1 MTKIMTKKNENKK
14 NIKINVPVLARVEG
28 EGALEIDIIDEQII
42 YLKLKIFEPPRLFEK
57 LLEGKSYTEV
67 PDIVARICG
76 ICPVAYQMSAVHAF
90 ERLFE
95 VDPGPWVKSMRR
107 LFYCAEWIESH
118 SLHIHLLAA
127 PDFLGY
133 ESAPA
138 MAKDYPF
145 ELRRGITL
153 QNLGN
158 EMLRFLG
165 GRSVHPVGVKV
176 GGFYRAPE
184 KQQAE
189 SLLSKLVE
197 ALPQAEALVQWV
209 ASFKLPEFENVETM
223 VALNSVTEYPM
234 SEGCISSSDGLKID
248 SSLFTQHFVEHHQ
261 PHSTA
266 LHCLHKEKPYLVGP
280 LSRVN
285 LNFDQLPDVVKDS
298 ARKASLHFPSKN
310 MFHSI
315 HARALEVLFAINES
329 ITILSKYYIPE
340 SSFVDV
346 TPKAGIASAC
356 TEAPRG
362 ILFHEYEVDE
372 QGKIMKATIVP
383 PTSQNQARME
393 QDLRRSLNSF
403 GLDRSEQELRLHAEK
418 IIRNYDPC
426 ISCATH
432 FLNLKV
438 NRH

>member
-1 MTKIMTKKNENKK
+1 
-14 NIKINVPVLARVEG
+14 VPVLARVEG
-28 EGALEIDIIDEQII
+28 EGALEINIANNQITH
-42 YLKLKIFEPPRLFEK
+42 LKLKIFEPPRMFEK
-57 LLEGKSYTEV
+57 LLEGRSYTEV

-76 ICPVAYQMSAVHAF
+76 ICPVAYQMSAVLAF
-90 ERLFE
+90 ERLFKCE
-95 VDPGPWVKSMRR
+95 ISPWVKSMRR

-138 MAKDYPF
+138 MAKDYPV

-158 EMLRFLG
+158 DMLRFLG

-176 GGFYRAPE
+176 GGFYHAPD
-184 KQQAE
+184 KHKAE
-189 SLLSKLVE
+189 ELLSKLIE

-209 ASFKLPEFENVETM
+209 AGFKLPKKENIATM
-223 VALNSVTEYPM
+223 VSLTNPSCYPIGEGRIAS
-234 SEGCISSSDGLKID
+234 SEGLDID
-248 SSLFTQHFVEHHQ
+248 SSNFHAHFVEQHE

-266 LHCLHKEKPYLVGP
+266 LHCLHNDLPYLVGP

-285 LNFDQLPDVVKDS
+285 LNYDQFPGIVKQ
-298 ARKASLHFPSKN
+298 ASVNAGLSFPSKN

-315 HARALEVLFAINES
+315 HARALEILFAINES
-329 ITILSKYYIPE
+329 IEILRSYEKTGQP
-340 SSFVDV
+340 FVDV
-346 TPKAGIASAC
+346 VPKSGIATAC

-362 ILFHEYEVDE
+362 ILFHSYEVNND
-372 QGKIMKATIVP
+372 GRVLKAIIVP

-393 QDLRRSLNSF
+393 EDLRDSLNHY
-403 GLDRSEQELRLHAEK
+403 GLEHSESELRLYAEK
-418 IIRNYDPC
+418 VIRNYDPC

-432 FLNLKV
+432 FLDLTV
-438 NRH
+438 NRN

>member
-1 MTKIMTKKNENKK
+1 MTKKKIN
-14 NIKINVPVLARVEG
+14 INVPVLARVEG
-28 EGALEIDIIDEQII
+28 EGALDINIVDGEITH
-42 YLKLKIFEPPRLFEK
+42 LKLEIFEPPRLFEK
-57 LLEGKSYTEV
+57 LLEGKHFSEV

-95 VDPGPWVKSMRR
+95 VDSSPWVQAMRR

-127 PDFLGY
+127 PDFFGF

-138 MAKDYPF
+138 MAKKYPT
-145 ELRRGITL
+145 EVRRGIDL

-176 GGFYRAPE
+176 GGFYHAPDE
-184 KQQAE
+184 NIAQN
-189 SLLSKLVE
+189 LLIKLE
-197 ALPQAEALVQWV
+197 DALPKAKELLQWV
-209 ASFKLPEFENVETM
+209 ASFDLPEHENIQVM
-223 VALNSVTEYPM
+223 AALQHCSEYAM
-234 SEGCISSSDGLKID
+234 SEGRIVSNSGLEID
-248 SSLFTQHFVEHHQ
+248 AGVYTKHFVERHE

-266 LHCLHKEKPYLVGP
+266 LHCLLNDQPYLVGP
-280 LSRVN
+280 LARLN
-285 LNFDQLPDVVKDS
+285 LNHQQLPSEVKEAVENVGINCS
-298 ARKASLHFPSKN
+298 TNN

-315 HARALEVLFAINES
+315 HARAVEILFAINES
-329 ITILSKYYIPE
+329 IKILKNYEKPDRP
-340 SSFVDV
+340 FVDV
-346 TPKAGIASAC
+346 IPKPGIASAA

-362 ILFHEYEVDE
+362 ILFHQYEVDE
-372 QGKIMKATIVP
+372 KGRIKKATIIP

-393 QDLRRSLNSF
+393 QDLRQSLNQF
-403 GLDRSEQELRLHAEK
+403 GLDKSEQALRLHAEK

-432 FLNLKV
+432 FLELNV
-438 NRH
+438 NRVDA